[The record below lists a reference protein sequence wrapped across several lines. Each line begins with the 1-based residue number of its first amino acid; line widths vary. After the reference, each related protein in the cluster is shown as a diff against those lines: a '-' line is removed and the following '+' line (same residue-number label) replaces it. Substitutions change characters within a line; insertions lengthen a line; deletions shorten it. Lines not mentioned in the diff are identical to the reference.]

1 MVNGLVQ
8 SQSISYGDPISWLF
22 VIFGFPVIYY
32 FSKKRIESVEVTK
45 IHYDQIV
52 KVKIQLAEEELEL
65 AGLID
70 SGNQLYDPLTK
81 HLL

>member
-1 MVNGLVQ
+1 MDWFNLSQFLTVIQLVG
-8 SQSISYGDPISWLF
+8 YLLF
-22 VIFGFPVIYY
+22 FGFPVIYY

-70 SGNQLYDPLTK
+70 SGEPTL
-81 HLL
+81 